1 MPGTRTVLFTEPRAG
16 AARMLVQETF
26 PPQLEPI
33 VHPTPYPSSSSSL
46 RPRRGRRW
54 RTAAAVCAALLAAAL
69 PGGCAGSGPDRSAVP
84 GGVTVPLRY
93 MPAGSA
99 GGKLSEPRLQATATI
114 GRKQVSLLV
123 DTGSTGLK
131 VLTSA
136 VGDGNAT
143 PTGVTGSSSYLS
155 GLQISGREAQADLRL
170 GDVTARNQTVLLVD
184 SLGCIDQV
192 PDCEAAHG
200 TPEEFGGVFDGILG
214 IGLAE
219 RDQGVRGCCANPMAG
234 LTNNGAFTVHFDE
247 QHPELVLNPDRK
259 TLERFT
265 TVSLKRSA
273 TLAPSPG
280 GSPTTVTAWDPA
292 PLQGCLTVTGVL
304 NTRCAPVLFD
314 TGTPTLALEAPRFQG
329 PVAGAVLKGGMIDTF
344 GRQVTLAVT
353 TADWKWTYR
362 MPARKTAGKQPMNAL
377 STPLVSY
384 GLQAR
389 PLILA
394 GLPAFTKT
402 DVLYDLKNGR
412 TGLSPR

>member
-1 MPGTRTVLFTEPRAG
+1 M
-16 AARMLVQETF
+16 
-26 PPQLEPI
+26 
-33 VHPTPYPSSSSSL
+33 HPTPYPSSVSSR

-69 PGGCAGSGPDRSAVP
+69 PGGCAGPGPGRATVP

-93 MPAGSA
+93 MQAGSN
-99 GGKLSEPRLQATATI
+99 GGKLSEPRLQATVTI

-131 VLTSA
+131 VLASA

-143 PTGVTGSSSYLS
+143 PTGATGSSSYLS
-155 GLQISGREAQADLRL
+155 GLQISGREAQATLRL
-170 GDVTARNQTVLLVD
+170 GDVTAHNQTVLLVD

-200 TPEEFGGVFDGILG
+200 RTPEEFGGVFDGILG

-259 TLERFT
+259 TLEHFT
-265 TVSLKRSA
+265 TVSLKQSA

-304 NTRCAPVLFD
+304 NTRCAPVVFD
-314 TGTPTLALEAPRFQG
+314 TGTPTLALEAPRFEG
-329 PVAGAVLKGGMIDTF
+329 PVPGAVLRGGVIDTF

-353 TADWKWTYR
+353 TAGWEWTYR
-362 MPARKTAGKQPMNAL
+362 MPARETAGRQPLNAL

-384 GLQAR
+384 GPQAR

-394 GLPAFTKT
+394 GLPAFTKA
-402 DVLYDLKNGR
+402 DVLYDLENGR
-412 TGLSPR
+412 LGLAPR